1 MGGSRIACAVH
12 SRDRQMSIASNKS
25 TSLAC
30 VLVVASAA
38 CVHAQS
44 ITLSEVYR
52 QVARANPR
60 VMASQA
66 AARAAQAR
74 VAGAYRPPDPRL
86 QFGLM
91 NYSLPALAPMATV
104 GMAQL
109 QVMQMLPLGGKLGL
123 SGRIAGTQASAS
135 AARAAD
141 AVWDARTQAAMAF
154 YDTYAVDAALAID
167 RETVRLLQD
176 IEKVA
181 AAMYE
186 VGQGRQA
193 DVLRAQVEIAKMA
206 GDTVRMR
213 AMRVAM
219 VARLA
224 AAMGS
229 ADSAVRGSPALPGFP
244 DTLPTLTGL
253 EQLAINERPM
263 LKAGIEEVAGANL
276 SESLIRKE
284 VWPDLEVG
292 VQYGQRGG
300 EMGVERM
307 GSLMIGASIPVF
319 ARSRQLRMRDEAA
332 AMSQMAAADLAAM
345 RAETKAR
352 LTEAH
357 ATLGRARELATL
369 YRTTIIPQAE
379 ATATSSLAA
388 YRVGSVDFM
397 TLLDARMAVNK
408 YRKELVVLAAE
419 EGKAWAELEMLTGRG
434 LVNSGGEK

>member
-1 MGGSRIACAVH
+1 MLVAV
-12 SRDRQMSIASNKS
+12 
-25 TSLAC
+25 T
-30 VLVVASAA
+30 AA
-38 CVHAQS
+38 RVHAQS
-44 ITLSEVYR
+44 LTLSEVYR

-60 VMASQA
+60 VIASQA

-74 VAGAYRPPDPRL
+74 VAGAYRPPDPQL

-91 NYSLPALAPMATV
+91 NYALPALAPMATV

-154 YDTYAVDAALAID
+154 YDTYAVDAALSID

-219 VARLA
+219 LARLA

-229 ADSAVRGSPALPGFP
+229 ADSAVPGSPALPGFP

-253 EQLAINERPM
+253 EQLATNERPM
-263 LKAGIEEVAGANL
+263 LKAGIAEVEGANL

-332 AMSQMAAADLAAM
+332 AMRQMAAADLAAM
-345 RAETKAR
+345 RAETRAR
-352 LTEAH
+352 LVEAH
-357 ATLGRARELATL
+357 ATLGRARELAAL

-408 YRKELVVLAAE
+408 YRKELVVLASE
-419 EGKAWAELEMLTGRG
+419 EGKAWAELEMLTGRA

>member
-1 MGGSRIACAVH
+1 MLVAV
-12 SRDRQMSIASNKS
+12 
-25 TSLAC
+25 T
-30 VLVVASAA
+30 AA
-38 CVHAQS
+38 RVHAQS
-44 ITLSEVYR
+44 ITLSDVYR

-60 VMASQA
+60 AIASQA
-66 AARAAQAR
+66 AARAAEAR
-74 VAGAYRPPDPRL
+74 VPGAYRPPDP
-86 QFGLM
+86 QFQLGLM
-91 NYSLPALAPMATV
+91 NYSLPALGPMPTV

-109 QVMQMLPLGGKLGL
+109 QVMQMLPLGGKLRL
-123 SGRIAGTQASAS
+123 SGRIAGTHAAAST
-135 AARAAD
+135 ARAAD
-141 AVWDARTQAAMAF
+141 VVWDARTQAAMAF
-154 YDTYAVDAALAID
+154 YDTYAVDATLGID

-219 VARLA
+219 MARLA

-229 ADSAVRGSPALPGFP
+229 ADSAVQGSPALPGFP
-244 DTLPTLTGL
+244 DTLPMLTTLD
-253 EQLAINERPM
+253 QLAMAERPM
-263 LKAGIEEVAGANL
+263 LKAGVEEVKGASL
-276 SESLIRKE
+276 SESLTRKE

-345 RAETKAR
+345 RTETRAR
-352 LTEAH
+352 LVEAH
-357 ATLGRARELATL
+357 ATLGRARELAAL

-408 YRKELVVLAAE
+408 YRKELVVLASE
-419 EGKAWAELEMLTGRG
+419 EGKAWAELEMLTGRA
-434 LVNSGGEK
+434 LVNSGGDK